1 MAVNLSIEARRDKP
15 CGTGIEHTVSVEI
28 VAAATKWRSK
38 GLSKAVD
45 WSLADETINGFGQ

>member
-1 MAVNLSIEARRDKP
+1 MAVNLSIEARRDNH
-15 CGTGIEHTVSVEI
+15 CGPGIEHTVTIEI

-45 WSLADETINGFGQ
+45 WSLAEETINGLCQ